1 MNLPGTRL
9 MKQPT
14 GTFIIIVAALLGLPG
29 AILGTPWMPRAAA
42 MPIERVTGAGG
53 VEAWLVEDHSVPVVT
68 LRFAIPG
75 GAALDPPGKEGT
87 AAMAA
92 SLLDEGAGTYDS
104 SAYHRRL
111 DDLAGELSFTAG
123 QDEFGGSLRM
133 LKRNLAAT
141 AELLRVA
148 LAEPRFD
155 ADAVERIRGETVA
168 LLARQAHNP
177 RSLAGRLW
185 MRDAFEDHP
194 YGKDSTGTA
203 ASVAGITP
211 ADLAGFVA
219 AHVHRKGLVIGAVGD
234 ITAAE
239 LSRLIDQVFGGLP
252 PGDSSVAI
260 PETSPGDS
268 GALVVRR
275 TAVPQSSVSF
285 GQAGPKRDDPDWY
298 AAFVLNDIIGGGGFR
313 GRLMKEIRD
322 KRGLAY
328 GVSTGLVP
336 YRHTGLILGSIATE
350 NSRVAESIALIRAE
364 WQRMRDDGP
373 TAAELRDAQTY
384 LAGSF
389 PLSLDSTRHIAAVLI
404 QMQLDKLGIDYLD
417 RRPGLI
423 GGVTLEEARAVARRL
438 FDPAKLSFAVVGD
451 PAGLETTRPPAAAP
465 N

>member
-1 MNLPGTRL
+1 MNLSGACL
-9 MKQPT
+9 MKHST
-14 GTFIIIVAALLGLPG
+14 GAIIIVAALLGLPG
-29 AILGTPWMPRAAA
+29 TPWVPRAAA

-53 VEAWLVEDHSVPVVT
+53 VEAWLVEDHSIPVVT
-68 LRFAIPG
+68 LRFAMPG
-75 GAALDPPGKEGT
+75 GAALDPPGKEGI

-92 SLLDEGAGTYDS
+92 ALLDEGAGAYDS
-104 SAYHRRL
+104 IAYHRRL

-133 LKRNLAAT
+133 LKRNLAGT

-148 LAEPRFD
+148 LAEPHFD
-155 ADAVERIRGETVA
+155 ADAVERIRGETIA

-203 ASVAGITP
+203 ASVAGITR
-211 ADLAGFVA
+211 ADLADFVA
-219 AHVHRKGLVIGAVGD
+219 RHVHRKGLVIGAVGD
-234 ITAAE
+234 ISAAE
-239 LSRLIDQVFGGLP
+239 LSGLIDQMFGGLP
-252 PGDSSVAI
+252 PGDSSAAI
-260 PETSPGDS
+260 PEARPGDS

-275 TAVPQSSVSF
+275 TAVPQSVVSF

-336 YRHTGLILGSIATE
+336 YRHAGLILGSIATE

-364 WQRMRDDGP
+364 WQRMREEGP
-373 TAAELRDAQTY
+373 TEAELRDAQTY

-389 PLSLDSTRHIAAVLI
+389 PLSLDSTRHIAAVLV

-417 RRPGLI
+417 RRAGLI

-438 FDPAKLSFAVVGD
+438 FDPARLSFAVVGD

>member
-1 MNLPGTRL
+1 MNLPGVRL
-9 MKQPT
+9 MKHPT
-14 GTFIIIVAALLGLPG
+14 VAFIIIVAALLGLPG
-29 AILGTPWMPRAAA
+29 APWMPRAAA
-42 MPIERVTGAGG
+42 MPIERVTGTGG
-53 VEAWLVEDHSVPVVT
+53 IEAWLVEDHSIPVVT
-68 LRFAIPG
+68 LRFAIAG
-75 GAALDPPGKEGT
+75 GAALDPPGKAGT

-92 SLLDEGAGTYDS
+92 SLLDEGAGAYDS
-104 SAYHRRL
+104 IAYHRRL

-148 LAEPRFD
+148 LAEPHFD
-155 ADAVERIRGETVA
+155 ADAVERIRGETIA

-177 RSLAGRLW
+177 PSLAGRLW

-194 YGKDSTGTA
+194 YGKDSSGTA
-203 ASVAGITP
+203 ASVAAITR
-211 ADLAGFVA
+211 ADLADFVA
-219 AHVHRKGLVIGAVGD
+219 RHVHRKGLVIGAVGD

-239 LSRLIDQVFGGLP
+239 LSGLIDQVFGGLS
-252 PGDSSVAI
+252 PGDQSGDDSAAI
-260 PETSPGDS
+260 PEASPGDS
-268 GALVVRR
+268 GTLVVRR
-275 TAVPQSSVSF
+275 TAVPQSAVSF

-336 YRHTGLILGSIATE
+336 YRHAGLILGSIATE

-364 WQRMRDDGP
+364 WQRMREDGP
-373 TAAELRDAQTY
+373 TEVELHDAQTY

-389 PLSLDSTRHIAAVLI
+389 PLSLDSTRHIAAVLV

-423 GGVTLEEARAVARRL
+423 GGVTLDEARAVARRL

-451 PAGLETTRPPAAAP
+451 PAGLETTRPAAAAP

>member
-1 MNLPGTRL
+1 MNLPGVRL
-9 MKQPT
+9 MKHPT
-14 GTFIIIVAALLGLPG
+14 GAFIIIVAALLGLPW
-29 AILGTPWMPRAAA
+29 TPWMPRAAA
-42 MPIERVTGAGG
+42 TPIERVTGTGG
-53 VEAWLVEDHSVPVVT
+53 VEAWLVEDHSIPVVT

-92 SLLDEGAGTYDS
+92 ALLDEGAGAYDS
-104 SAYHRRL
+104 MAYHRRL
-111 DDLAGELSFTAG
+111 DDLAGELSFSAE
-123 QDEFGGSLRM
+123 QDEFVGSLRM
-133 LKRNLAAT
+133 LKRNLAGT

-148 LAEPRFD
+148 LAEPHFD
-155 ADAVERIRGETVA
+155 ADAVERIRGETIA

-177 RSLAGRLW
+177 RTLAGRLW

-203 ASVAGITP
+203 ASVAGITR
-211 ADLAGFVA
+211 ADLADFVA
-219 AHVHRKGLVIGAVGD
+219 RHVHRKGLVIGAVGD

-239 LSRLIDQVFGGLP
+239 LSGLIDQVFGGLS
-252 PGDSSVAI
+252 PGDTGADI

-275 TAVPQSSVSF
+275 AAVPQSAVSF

-313 GRLMKEIRD
+313 GRLMKEIRE

-336 YRHTGLILGSIATE
+336 YRHAGLILGSIATE
-350 NSRVAESIALIRAE
+350 NSRVAESVALIRAE
-364 WQRMRDDGP
+364 WQRMREDGP
-373 TAAELRDAQTY
+373 TEIELRDAQTY

-389 PLSLDSTRHIAAVLI
+389 PLSLDSTQHIAAVLI

-417 RRPGLI
+417 RRAGLI